1 MQRFYN
7 HHGQPSARLDGDRS
21 VHAPPTGIRHSLFMT
36 LISPLLFSAPA
47 VHLRSLHKIWVDK
60 ILRKHAYDLLVDK
73 LNTEWQEFILFVSY
87 IRFNT
92 WIFTAQSDLKVN
104 RVTQRQCSVSCY
116 TECWRRAQA
125 TWALTCSA
133 GFICFHFLQYW
144 KHHPWLATDSAES
157 HEDKGHSSWSRKA
170 SI

>member
-1 MQRFYN
+1 MAEPGNEIVTSTCTCFQCHLLENSTYQHVPPGRLMNIFGSLFGSLHYGLVLILDKVMQRFYN

-47 VHLRSLHKIWVDK
+47 VHLRSMHKIWVDK

-92 WIFTAQSDLKVN
+92 
-104 RVTQRQCSVSCY
+104 
-116 TECWRRAQA
+116 
-125 TWALTCSA
+125 
-133 GFICFHFLQYW
+133 
-144 KHHPWLATDSAES
+144 
-157 HEDKGHSSWSRKA
+157 
-170 SI
+170 